1 MTINYKKELIGIRA
15 SEEFVS
21 RLDDLCDRLGQK
33 RSTVI
38 RYALREF
45 ITSNQN
51 SPENLNITYAALL

>member
-1 MTINYKKELIGIRA
+1 MTINYKNELIGIRA

-21 RLDDLCDRLGQK
+21 KLDDLCDQLGQK

-45 ITSNQN
+45 IASNQN
-51 SPENLNITYAALL
+51 SPENLNTTYAALL